1 MIYIDGSYTKSDDG
15 TVTAGWGCYIV
26 RPDKT
31 VVSLCGP
38 IVIRGSLA
46 PDTFVFRLSNNVAE
60 VVAIFFALQFILSLS
75 DQPRVSMVFDSKYA
89 AFTIRQVW
97 RPRSNLTLIR
107 KTGAMAVQAAQQ
119 SALEW
124 HWVRGHSRVEGNECA
139 DKLAKQGASGV
150 RLS

>member
-1 MIYIDGSYTKSDDG
+1 M
-15 TVTAGWGCYIV
+15 
-26 RPDKT
+26 
-31 VVSLCGP
+31 
-38 IVIRGSLA
+38 IRGSLA
-46 PDTFVFRLSNNVAE
+46 PDQFVLKLSNNVAE
-60 VVAIFFALQFILSLS
+60 VVAIFYALRFILSLR
-75 DQPRVSMVFDSKYA
+75 DQPRCSIIFDSKYA

-124 HWVRGHSRVEGNECA
+124 HWVRGHSRIEGNECA
-139 DKLAKQGASGV
+139 DKLAKQGATGV